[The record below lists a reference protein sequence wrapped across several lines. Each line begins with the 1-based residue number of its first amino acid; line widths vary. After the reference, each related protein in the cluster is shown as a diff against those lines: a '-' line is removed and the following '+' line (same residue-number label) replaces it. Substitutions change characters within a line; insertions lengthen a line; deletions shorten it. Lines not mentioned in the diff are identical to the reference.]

1 MPYFQ
6 YTALTPDGRRIKGTV
21 QANSESQ
28 AADLIRRRNYVVLK
42 LQPVASKR
50 DFVLFGVHLNEL
62 VVFCRQLATM
72 VSAGVRLKDALSILS
87 RQDVFSSRFRRII
100 TNLVLSLE
108 MGMSFSE
115 ALRNEKVFD
124 SIFINLVSS
133 GEEGGVLDRALEK
146 AADFYESSKKLQDEV
161 KSAMAYPT
169 FVLLFAIG
177 VIFLITF
184 YILPRLISVFGS
196 IPTSG
201 IVRFLMNANRYL
213 SEHWLSVLITVVLVV
228 VGIVIFSRTRYVSY
242 VKEWLAT
249 LFPPLAKLRNMMAV
263 ERFCRI
269 LGTLTGSGVLLTR
282 AVEMA
287 AAASNSPRLIR
298 LSKRISERVREGASL
313 RQAMLE
319 SGVFP
324 QLVYEMVGTGE
335 ETGKLEEVLLKVADF
350 YEDQIRT
357 GVKRLVSLV
366 EPMLIAGVGGFIAFM
381 ALTMYSTI
389 FQLQQTIGR

>member
-350 YEDQIRT
+350 YEDQVRT

>member
-6 YTALTPDGRRIKGTV
+6 YTALTPDGKRIKGTV

-28 AADLIRRRNYVVLK
+28 AADLIRRRNYIVLK
-42 LQPVASKR
+42 IQPVASKR

-133 GEEGGVLDRALEK
+133 GEEGGVLDKALEK

-169 FVLLFAIG
+169 FVLFFAIG

-201 IVRFLMNANRYL
+201 VVRFLMNANRYL
-213 SEHWLSVLITVVLVV
+213 SQHWLSVLITLILVV
-228 VGIVIFSRTRYVSY
+228 IGIVIFSRTRYVSY

-249 LFPPLAKLRNMMAV
+249 LFPPLARLRNMMAV

-269 LGTLTGSGVLLTR
+269 LGTLVGSGVLLTK

-287 AAASNSPRLIR
+287 AAASNSPRLIK
-298 LSKRISERVREGASL
+298 LSRHISERVREGASL

-350 YEDQIRT
+350 YEDQVRT
-357 GVKRLVSLV
+357 GVRRLVSLI

>member
-1 MPYFQ
+1 MPYFK
-6 YTALTPDGRRIKGTV
+6 YTALTPERKRIKGTV

-28 AADLIRRRNYVVLK
+28 AVDLVKRRNYIVLK
-42 LQPVASKR
+42 IQPASER
-50 DFVLFGVHLNEL
+50 REIVLFGVHLNEL
-62 VVFCRQLATM
+62 VVFSRQLSTM

-87 RQDVFSSRFRRII
+87 RQNVFSSRFRKII
-100 TNLVLSLE
+100 NNLVLSLE

-124 SIFINLVSS
+124 QIFINLVSA
-133 GEEGGVLDRALEK
+133 GEEGGVLDKSLEK
-146 AADFYESSKKLQDEV
+146 AADFYESSKKLHDEV
-161 KSAMAYPT
+161 RSAMAYPT
-169 FVLLFAIG
+169 FVLFFAIG
-177 VIFLITF
+177 VMFLITF

-201 IVRFLMNANRYL
+201 IIRFLMNANSFL
-213 SEHWLSVLITVVLVV
+213 SQNWLSVLITAMLFI
-228 VGIVIFSRTRYVSY
+228 VGVIIFSRTRYVNY
-242 VKEWLAT
+242 VKEWFAT
-249 LFPPLAKLRNMMAV
+249 LFPPVAKLRNMMAV
-263 ERFCRI
+263 ERFCRV
-269 LGTLTGSGVLLTR
+269 LGTLTGSGVLLTK
-282 AVEMA
+282 AIEMA
-287 AAASNSPRLIR
+287 SAASNSPKMIHVSRHV
-298 LSKRISERVREGASL
+298 SERVREGASL

-335 ETGKLEEVLLKVADF
+335 ETGKLEEVLMKVAEF

-357 GVKRLVSLV
+357 GVKKLVSLV

>member
-6 YTALTPDGRRIKGTV
+6 YTALTPDGKRIKGTV

-28 AADLIRRRNYVVLK
+28 AADLIRRRNYIVLK
-42 LQPVASKR
+42 LQPAASKR

-124 SIFINLVSS
+124 SVFINLVSS
-133 GEEGGVLDRALEK
+133 GEEGGILDKALEK
-146 AADFYESSKKLQDEV
+146 ASDFYESSKKLQDEV

-169 FVLLFAIG
+169 FVLFFAIG

-184 YILPRLISVFGS
+184 YILPKLISVFGS

-201 IVRFLMNANRYL
+201 IVSFLMNANRFL
-213 SEHWLSVLITVVLVV
+213 SQHWLSVLITLVLGII
-228 VGIVIFSRTRYVSY
+228 GIVIFLRTRYVSY

-249 LFPPLAKLRNMMAV
+249 LFPPLARLRNMMAV

-269 LGTLTGSGVLLTR
+269 LGTLIGSGVLLTK

-287 AAASNSPRLIR
+287 AAASNSPRLIK

-357 GVKRLVSLV
+357 GVKRLVSLI

>member
-1 MPYFQ
+1 MPYFR
-6 YTALTPDGRRIKGTV
+6 YTALTPEGKRIRGTV

-28 AADLIRRRNYVVLK
+28 AADLIKRRNFVILRI
-42 LQPVASKR
+42 QPISSKR
-50 DFVLFGVHLNEL
+50 DIVLFGVHLNEL
-62 VVFCRQLATM
+62 VIFCRQLATM
-72 VSAGVRLKDALSILS
+72 VTAGVRLKDALSILA
-87 RQDVFSSRFRRII
+87 RQDVFSSRFRRIVN
-100 TNLVLSLE
+100 NLVLSLE

-124 SIFINLVSS
+124 PVFINLVSA
-133 GEEGGVLDRALEK
+133 GEEGGVLDKSLEK

-161 KSAMAYPT
+161 KAAMAYPT
-169 FVLLFAIG
+169 FVLLFAVG

-184 YILPRLISVFGS
+184 YILPRLISVFGD

-201 IVRFLMNANRYL
+201 IVRFLLNANRFL
-213 SEHWLSVLITVVLVV
+213 SKNWLSVLIIVISIA
-228 VGIVIFSRTRYVSY
+228 VGIIIFSRTRYVNY
-242 VKEWLAT
+242 VKEWFAR

-269 LGTLTGSGVLLTR
+269 LGTLTGSGVLLTL
-282 AVEMA
+282 AIEMA
-287 AAASNSPRLIR
+287 AAASDSPRMIKV
-298 LSKRISERVREGASL
+298 SKRISERVREGASL

-319 SGVFP
+319 SNVFP

-335 ETGKLEEVLLKVADF
+335 ETGKLEEVLMKVADF

-357 GVKRLVSLV
+357 GVKKLVSLV

>member
-1 MPYFQ
+1 MPYFK
-6 YTALTPDGRRIKGTV
+6 YTALTPERKRIKGTV
-21 QANSESQ
+21 QASSESQ
-28 AADLIRRRNYVVLK
+28 AVDLVKRRNYIVLK
-42 LQPVASKR
+42 VQPVSEKR
-50 DFVLFGVHLNEL
+50 EIVLFGVHLNEL
-62 VVFCRQLATM
+62 VVFCRQLSTM

-87 RQDVFSSRFRRII
+87 RQNVFSSRFRKII
-100 TNLVLSLE
+100 NNLVLSLE

-124 SIFINLVSS
+124 QIFINLVSA
-133 GEEGGVLDRALEK
+133 GEEGGVLDKTLEK
-146 AADFYESSKKLQDEV
+146 AADFYESSKKLHDEV
-161 KSAMAYPT
+161 RSAMAYPT
-169 FVLLFAIG
+169 FVLFFAIG

-213 SEHWLSVLITVVLVV
+213 SQNWLSVLITAVLVI
-228 VGIVIFSRTRYVSY
+228 VGITIFSRTRYVNY
-242 VKEWLAT
+242 VKEWFAT
-249 LFPPLAKLRNMMAV
+249 LFPPVAKLRNMMAV
-263 ERFCRI
+263 ERFCRV
-269 LGTLTGSGVLLTR
+269 LGTLTGSGVLLTK
-282 AVEMA
+282 AIEMA
-287 AAASNSPRLIR
+287 AAASNSPKMIHV
-298 LSKRISERVREGASL
+298 SKHVSERVREGASL

-335 ETGKLEEVLLKVADF
+335 ETGKLEEVLMKVAEF

-357 GVKRLVSLV
+357 GVKKLVSLV

>member
-1 MPYFQ
+1 VPYFQ

-350 YEDQIRT
+350 YEDQVRT

>member
-72 VSAGVRLKDALSILS
+72 VTAGVRLKDALSILS

-133 GEEGGVLDRALEK
+133 GEEGGVLDKALEK
-146 AADFYESSKKLQDEV
+146 AADFYESSKKLHDEV

-169 FVLLFAIG
+169 FVLFFAIG

-201 IVRFLMNANRYL
+201 VVKFLMNANRFL
-213 SEHWLSVLITVVLVV
+213 SQHWLSVLITLVLVII
-228 VGIVIFSRTRYVSY
+228 GIVTFSRTRYVSY

-249 LFPPLAKLRNMMAV
+249 LFPPLARLRNMMAV

-269 LGTLTGSGVLLTR
+269 LGTLVGSGVLLTK

-298 LSKRISERVREGASL
+298 MSKRISERVREGASL

>member
-1 MPYFQ
+1 MPYFK
-6 YTALTPDGRRIKGTV
+6 YTALTPERKRIKGTV
-21 QANSESQ
+21 QASSESQ
-28 AADLIRRRNYVVLK
+28 AVDLVKRRNYIVLK
-42 LQPVASKR
+42 VQPVSEKR
-50 DFVLFGVHLNEL
+50 EIVLFGVHLNEL
-62 VVFCRQLATM
+62 VVFCRQLSTM

-87 RQDVFSSRFRRII
+87 RQNVFSSRFRKII
-100 TNLVLSLE
+100 NNLVLSLE

-124 SIFINLVSS
+124 QIFINLVSA
-133 GEEGGVLDRALEK
+133 GEEGGVLDKSLEK
-146 AADFYESSKKLQDEV
+146 AADFYESSKKLHDEV
-161 KSAMAYPT
+161 RSAMAYPT
-169 FVLLFAIG
+169 FVLFFAIG

-213 SEHWLSVLITVVLVV
+213 SQNWLSVLITAVLVI
-228 VGIVIFSRTRYVSY
+228 VGITIFSRTRYVNY
-242 VKEWLAT
+242 VKEWFAT
-249 LFPPLAKLRNMMAV
+249 LFPPVAKLRNMMAV
-263 ERFCRI
+263 ERFCRV
-269 LGTLTGSGVLLTR
+269 LGTLTGSGVLLTK
-282 AVEMA
+282 AIEMA
-287 AAASNSPRLIR
+287 AAASNSPKMIHV
-298 LSKRISERVREGASL
+298 SKHVSERVREGASL

-335 ETGKLEEVLLKVADF
+335 ETGKLEEVLMKVAEF

-357 GVKRLVSLV
+357 GVKKLVSLV

>member
-1 MPYFQ
+1 MPYFK
-6 YTALTPDGRRIKGTV
+6 YTALTPEGRRIRGTV
-21 QANSESQ
+21 QANNESQ
-28 AADLIRRRNYVVLK
+28 AIDLIRRRNYVVLK
-42 LQPVASKR
+42 IQPVSEKTEI
-50 DFVLFGVHLNEL
+50 VLFGVHLNEL
-62 VVFCRQLATM
+62 VIFCRQLTTM

-87 RQDVFSSRFRRII
+87 RQNVFSPRFRRII
-100 TNLVLSLE
+100 NNLVLSLE

-124 SIFINLVSS
+124 QIFINLVSA
-133 GEEGGVLDRALEK
+133 GEEGGVLDKSLEK
-146 AADFYESSKKLQDEV
+146 AADFYESSKKLHDEV
-161 KSAMAYPT
+161 RSAMAYPT
-169 FVLLFAIG
+169 FVLFFAIG

-184 YILPRLISVFGS
+184 YILPRLISVFGD

-201 IVRFLMNANRYL
+201 VVRFLMNANRYL
-213 SEHWLSVLITVVLVV
+213 SQNWLSVLITVILVIT
-228 VGIVIFSRTRYVSY
+228 GSIVFSKTRYASY

-249 LFPPLAKLRNMMAV
+249 LFPPVAKLRNMMAV
-263 ERFCRI
+263 ERFCRV
-269 LGTLTGSGVLLTR
+269 LGTLTGSGVLLTK
-282 AVEMA
+282 AIEMA
-287 AAASNSPRLIR
+287 AAASNSPKMIR
-298 LSKRISERVREGASL
+298 VSKRVSERVREGASL

-319 SGVFP
+319 SEVFP

-335 ETGKLEEVLLKVADF
+335 ETGKLEEVLVKVAEF

-357 GVKRLVSLV
+357 GVKKLVSLV

>member
-1 MPYFQ
+1 MPHFKYV
-6 YTALTPDGRRIKGTV
+6 ALTPEGKRIKGTIE
-21 QANSESQ
+21 ANSESQ
-28 AADLIRRRNYVVLK
+28 AADLIKRRNFIVLR
-42 LQPVASKR
+42 LQPVSSKR
-50 DFVLFGVHLNEL
+50 NIVLFGIHLNEL

-72 VSAGVRLKDALSILS
+72 VNAGVRLKDALSILS
-87 RQDVFSSRFRRII
+87 RQDVFSSRFRRIVN
-100 TNLVLSLE
+100 NLVLSLE

-115 ALRNEKVFD
+115 SLRSEKVFD
-124 SIFINLVSS
+124 PIFINLVSA
-133 GEEGGVLDRALEK
+133 GEEGGILDKSLEK
-146 AADFYESSKKLQDEV
+146 AADFYESSKRLQDEV

-169 FVLLFAIG
+169 FVLFFAMG

-184 YILPRLISVFGS
+184 YILPRLISVFGD
-196 IPTSG
+196 IPAG
-201 IVRFLMNANRYL
+201 GVVRFLLNANRFL
-213 SEHWLSVLITVVLVV
+213 SENWLSVLITVVIIVIGV
-228 VGIVIFSRTRYVSY
+228 VIFSKTRYVNY
-242 VKEWLAT
+242 VKEWFAT
-249 LFPPLAKLRNMMAV
+249 LFPPVAKLRNMMAI

-269 LGTLTGSGVLLTR
+269 LGTLTASGVLLTM
-282 AVEMA
+282 AIQMA
-287 AAASNSPRLIR
+287 AAASNSPKLVKASR
-298 LSKRISERVREGASL
+298 RISERIREGASL

-335 ETGKLEEVLLKVADF
+335 ETGKLEEVLLKIADF

-357 GVKRLVSLV
+357 GVKKLVSLV

>member
-6 YTALTPDGRRIKGTV
+6 YTALTPDGKRIKGTV
-21 QANSESQ
+21 QAINESQ
-28 AADLIRRRNYVVLK
+28 AADLIRRRNYIVLK

-72 VSAGVRLKDALSILS
+72 VTAGVRLKDALSILS

-133 GEEGGVLDRALEK
+133 GEEGGVLDKALEK
-146 AADFYESSKKLQDEV
+146 AADFYESSKKLHDEV

-169 FVLLFAIG
+169 FVLFFAIG

-201 IVRFLMNANRYL
+201 VVKFLMNANRFL
-213 SEHWLSVLITVVLVV
+213 SQHWLSVLITLVLVII
-228 VGIVIFSRTRYVSY
+228 GIVTFSRTRYVSY

-249 LFPPLAKLRNMMAV
+249 LFPPLARLRNMMAV

-269 LGTLTGSGVLLTR
+269 LGTLVGSGVLLTK

-298 LSKRISERVREGASL
+298 MSKRISERVREGASL

>member
-1 MPYFQ
+1 MPYFK
-6 YTALTPDGRRIKGTV
+6 YTALTPERKRIKGTV
-21 QANSESQ
+21 QASSESQ
-28 AADLIRRRNYVVLK
+28 AVDLVKRRNYIVLK
-42 LQPVASKR
+42 VQPVSEKR
-50 DFVLFGVHLNEL
+50 EIVLFGVHLNEL
-62 VVFCRQLATM
+62 VVFCRQLSTM

-87 RQDVFSSRFRRII
+87 RQNVFSSRFRKII
-100 TNLVLSLE
+100 NNLVLSLE

-124 SIFINLVSS
+124 QIFINLVSA
-133 GEEGGVLDRALEK
+133 GEEGGVLDKTLEK
-146 AADFYESSKKLQDEV
+146 AADFYESSKKLHDEV
-161 KSAMAYPT
+161 RSAMAYPT
-169 FVLLFAIG
+169 FVLSFAIG

-213 SEHWLSVLITVVLVV
+213 SQNWLSVLITAVLVI
-228 VGIVIFSRTRYVSY
+228 VGITIFSRTRYVNY
-242 VKEWLAT
+242 VKEWFAT
-249 LFPPLAKLRNMMAV
+249 LFPPVAKLRNMMAV
-263 ERFCRI
+263 ERFCRV
-269 LGTLTGSGVLLTR
+269 LGTLTGSGVLLTK
-282 AVEMA
+282 AIEMA
-287 AAASNSPRLIR
+287 AAASNSPKMIHV
-298 LSKRISERVREGASL
+298 SKHVSERVREGASL

-335 ETGKLEEVLLKVADF
+335 ETGKLEEVLMKVAEF

-357 GVKRLVSLV
+357 GVKKLVSLV

>member
-1 MPYFQ
+1 MPYFK
-6 YTALTPDGRRIKGTV
+6 YTALTPERKRIKGTV

-28 AADLIRRRNYVVLK
+28 AVDLVKRRNYIVLK
-42 LQPVASKR
+42 VQPVSEKR
-50 DFVLFGVHLNEL
+50 EIVLFGVHLNEL
-62 VVFCRQLATM
+62 VVFCRQLSTM

-87 RQDVFSSRFRRII
+87 RQNVFSSRFRKII
-100 TNLVLSLE
+100 NNLVLSLE

-124 SIFINLVSS
+124 QIFINLVSA
-133 GEEGGVLDRALEK
+133 GEEGGVLDKSLEK
-146 AADFYESSKKLQDEV
+146 AADFYESSKKLHDEV
-161 KSAMAYPT
+161 RSAMAYPT
-169 FVLLFAIG
+169 FVLFFAIG

-184 YILPRLISVFGS
+184 YILPRLISVFGN

-201 IVRFLMNANRYL
+201 IVRFLMNANKFL
-213 SEHWLSVLITVVLVV
+213 SQNWLSVLITAVLVI
-228 VGIVIFSRTRYVSY
+228 VGVIIFSRTRYVNY
-242 VKEWLAT
+242 VKEWFAT
-249 LFPPLAKLRNMMAV
+249 LFPPVAKLRNMMAV
-263 ERFCRI
+263 ERFCRV
-269 LGTLTGSGVLLTR
+269 LGTLTGSGVLLTK
-282 AVEMA
+282 AIEMA
-287 AAASNSPRLIR
+287 AAASNSPKMIR
-298 LSKRISERVREGASL
+298 VSKHVSERVREGASL

-335 ETGKLEEVLLKVADF
+335 ETGKLEEVLLKVAEF

-357 GVKRLVSLV
+357 GVKKLVSLV

>member
-1 MPYFQ
+1 MPYFK
-6 YTALTPDGRRIKGTV
+6 YTALTPERKRIKGTV
-21 QANSESQ
+21 QASSESQ
-28 AADLIRRRNYVVLK
+28 AVDLVKRRNYIVLK
-42 LQPVASKR
+42 VQPVSEKKEI
-50 DFVLFGVHLNEL
+50 VLFGVHLNEL
-62 VVFCRQLATM
+62 VVFCRQLSTM

-87 RQDVFSSRFRRII
+87 RQNVFSSRFRKII
-100 TNLVLSLE
+100 NNLVLSLE

-124 SIFINLVSS
+124 QIFINLVSA
-133 GEEGGVLDRALEK
+133 GEEGGVLDKSLEK
-146 AADFYESSKKLQDEV
+146 AADFYESSKKLHDEV
-161 KSAMAYPT
+161 RSAMAYPT
-169 FVLLFAIG
+169 FVLFFAIG

-213 SEHWLSVLITVVLVV
+213 SQNWLSVLITAVLVI
-228 VGIVIFSRTRYVSY
+228 VGITIFSRTRYVNY
-242 VKEWLAT
+242 VKEWFAT
-249 LFPPLAKLRNMMAV
+249 LFPPVAKLRNMMAV
-263 ERFCRI
+263 ERFCRV
-269 LGTLTGSGVLLTR
+269 LGTLTGSGVLLTK
-282 AVEMA
+282 AIEMA
-287 AAASNSPRLIR
+287 AAASNSPKMIHV
-298 LSKRISERVREGASL
+298 SKHVSERVREGASL

-335 ETGKLEEVLLKVADF
+335 ETGKLEEVLMKVAEF

-357 GVKRLVSLV
+357 GVKKLVSLV

>member
-169 FVLLFAIG
+169 FVLFFAIG

-201 IVRFLMNANRYL
+201 IVGFLMNANRYL
-213 SEHWLSVLITVVLVV
+213 SQHWLSVSITLVLVII
-228 VGIVIFSRTRYVSY
+228 GIVIFSRTRYVSY

-249 LFPPLAKLRNMMAV
+249 LFPPLARLRNMMAV

-269 LGTLTGSGVLLTR
+269 LGTLIGSGVLLTR

-298 LSKRISERVREGASL
+298 LSRRISERVREGASL

-357 GVKRLVSLV
+357 GVKRLVSLI

>member
-1 MPYFQ
+1 MPYFK
-6 YTALTPDGRRIKGTV
+6 YTALTPEGRRIGGTV
-21 QANSESQ
+21 QANNESQ
-28 AADLIRRRNYVVLK
+28 AIDLIRRRNYVVLK
-42 LQPVASKR
+42 VQPVSEKTEI
-50 DFVLFGVHLNEL
+50 VLFGVHLNEL
-62 VVFCRQLATM
+62 VIFCRQLTTM

-87 RQDVFSSRFRRII
+87 RQNVFSPRFRRII
-100 TNLVLSLE
+100 NNLVLSLE

-124 SIFINLVSS
+124 QIFINLVSA
-133 GEEGGVLDRALEK
+133 GEEGGVLDKSLEK
-146 AADFYESSKKLQDEV
+146 AADFYESSKKLHDEV
-161 KSAMAYPT
+161 RSAMAYPT
-169 FVLLFAIG
+169 FVLFFAIG

-184 YILPRLISVFGS
+184 YILPRLISVFGN

-201 IVRFLMNANRYL
+201 VVRFLMNANRYL
-213 SEHWLSVLITVVLVV
+213 SQNWLSVLITVILVITG
-228 VGIVIFSRTRYVSY
+228 GIVFSKTRYASY

-249 LFPPLAKLRNMMAV
+249 LFPPVAKLRNMMAV
-263 ERFCRI
+263 ERFCRV
-269 LGTLTGSGVLLTR
+269 LGTLTGSGVLLTK
-282 AVEMA
+282 AIEMA
-287 AAASNSPRLIR
+287 AAASNSPKMIR
-298 LSKRISERVREGASL
+298 VSKRVSERVREGASL

-335 ETGKLEEVLLKVADF
+335 ETGKLEEVLVKVAEF

-357 GVKRLVSLV
+357 GVKKLVSLV